1 MALDINRLGRAVRE
15 RRDEL
20 DMTQLDVASAGGPSN
35 STLTKLESG
44 EADAVS
50 AATLRK
56 LDAGLDWQ
64 AGTARA
70 LLRGEVPVSAM
81 TSSLEEFTDVELAE
95 ELARRIRQRED
106 VRNHDSSAAS
116 TQAPGSGAD
125 VQLGHHTSSP
135 VPESASDSF
144 NVTQFPSAAALDPT
158 LPDDVAARDEGQP
171 SKTQRARERQD
182 KETEGP

>member
-1 MALDINRLGRAVRE
+1 MALDINRLGQAVRA

-50 AATLRK
+50 PATLRK

-70 LLRGEVPVSAM
+70 LLRGEAPVSAQM
-81 TSSLEEFTDVELAE
+81 SSLEDFTDVELAD

-106 VRNHDSSAAS
+106 VGIDDSSTA
-116 TQAPGSGAD
+116 TKQAPGSGA
-125 VQLGHHTSSP
+125 T
-135 VPESASDSF
+135 
-144 NVTQFPSAAALDPT
+144 VTQFPSAEALDPT
-158 LPDDVAARDEGQP
+158 LPDDVAARSETGKG
-171 SKTQRARERQD
+171 KTQKARERQD
-182 KETEGP
+182 KESEGP

>member
-1 MALDINRLGRAVRE
+1 MALDINRLGQAVRA

-50 AATLRK
+50 PATLRK

-70 LLRGEVPVSAM
+70 LLRGEAPVSAQM
-81 TSSLEEFTDVELAE
+81 SSLEDFTDVELAD

-106 VRNHDSSAAS
+106 VGTDDSSTAT

-125 VQLGHHTSSP
+125 IHQL
-135 VPESASDSF
+135 
-144 NVTQFPSAAALDPT
+144 PSAAALDPT
-158 LPDDVAARDEGQP
+158 IPDDVAARSETGKG
-171 SKTQRARERQD
+171 KTQQAREHQD
-182 KETEGP
+182 DQGERP